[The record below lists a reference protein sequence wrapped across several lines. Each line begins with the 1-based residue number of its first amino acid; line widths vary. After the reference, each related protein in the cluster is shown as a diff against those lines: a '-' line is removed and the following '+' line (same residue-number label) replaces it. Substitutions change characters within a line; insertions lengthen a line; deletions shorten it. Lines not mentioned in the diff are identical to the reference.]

1 MNAQELAARIGHE
14 LGTTPPSTSA
24 PPNLPLPTVADHQLI
39 RRIGGGSYGDVWLAR
54 SVTGQWRAVKVVCRA
69 RFESDRPFEREFRGV
84 IQFEPISRSHPG
96 LIQVLHVGR
105 DDAVG
110 AFYYV
115 MELADGEDGAPTVPY
130 PPKTGDLTP
139 ATYEPRTLRSDLNLR
154 GRLPVAEAVA
164 LGVHLAGALGH
175 IHRHGLVHRD
185 VKPSNVIFV
194 QGLPKLAD
202 LGLVATTEEARSFVG
217 TEGFIPP
224 EGPGTVKADLFA
236 LGRLLY
242 EAVTGK
248 DRCEFPELPP
258 DIDQWPDRGEFLEL
272 NEILNRLCAPE
283 PDQRFTNAAEVAGDL
298 NLLLAGRS
306 IRHHYGAE
314 RRWRRARQIT
324 AIALGLLAIAAAA
337 VWLQRQQQRQAEH
350 RALEERSLR
359 QRAQAAEI
367 EGRQQLFT
375 ALLEQA
381 RATVRSGELGQ
392 RFRALDAVRRAALI
406 RNSPE
411 LRREAI
417 AALALPDLNPGRTLP
432 YDSKYTAR
440 QLNPSFEH
448 IALCRGRGP
457 VEIRRVADDGLVA
470 LLPATT
476 HLPCFNV
483 TWSANGRFV
492 SIKRDHESSSQG
504 ADIEVWDLAA
514 QPRLALKVPS
524 AQRNVRDFHPRLPQ
538 ILTADNQ
545 NQIVRWDLIEGAEI
559 ERYPLDRSNPEVAIH
574 SPDGSRWA
582 VVHHNTGSSDIAI
595 YDAATGRSLASLS
608 PTNYASTIAWHP
620 DNHRL
625 AITDYAGNVRLW
637 DTRTRSFGFLGRHR
651 AEAVT
656 ATFDHSGRY
665 LFTGGWERSLIC
677 WDLETF
683 QRAFIVELDGYLL
696 QVRDDG
702 NHCAL
707 MTPSGVQLLDFAH
720 PVQRRFPEDLG
731 SRLRIAA
738 FSPDGRWLAA
748 AADER
753 LGVWDLRNPGPAA
766 LDDAGS
772 EASLA
777 WTPDA
782 NELIGSRRGRVALRW
797 LARESPAAGGRPVLE
812 PVPLRQPQGFT
823 SICLASNRLLWTTTR
838 GSQWVGLD
846 HPEVDED
853 AWIPTARGISSIS
866 PDLRW
871 LGIFQG
877 YTSDLFVYQLPHLSL
892 AAQLKCRAAIA
903 GFQFSPDGAEVGVA
917 SRGQIEFW
925 STKDWQQTRVLTNHA
940 GLPHVGILA
949 QPDRRGWWL
958 AKEQR
963 FACLHDA
970 DTLEPLLPL
979 PSSASPL
986 AVSGDGRHLALS
998 VEARR
1003 LEVWDLVL
1011 VRSYLRNLG
1020 MDWSDVPPA
1029 PSAP

>member
-14 LGTTPPSTSA
+14 LGSTPGPNSA
-24 PPNLPLPTVADHQLI
+24 SSELPPPTVADHQII

-54 SVTGQWRAVKVVCRA
+54 SITGQWRAIKVVSRA

-84 IQFEPISRSHPG
+84 IQFEPISRSHAG

-115 MELADGEDGAPTVPY
+115 MELADREDGAGADLNPSPTDELV
-130 PPKTGDLTP
+130 P
-139 ATYEPRTLRSDLNLR
+139 ATYQPRTLRSDLNLR
-154 GRLPVAEAVA
+154 GRLPVAQAVA

-202 LGLVATTEEARSFVG
+202 LGLVATTDEARSFVG

-258 DIDQWPDRGEFLEL
+258 DIDRWPDREGFLEL

-283 PDQRFTNAAEVAGDL
+283 PHHRFANAAEVAGDL
-298 NLLLAGRS
+298 NLVLAGRS
-306 IRHHYGAE
+306 IRHHYGVE
-314 RRWRRARQIT
+314 RRWRRARRIT
-324 AIALGLLAIAAAA
+324 AIAVGLLALATAA
-337 VWLQRQQQRQAEH
+337 VGLQRQQQHQAEE
-350 RALEERSLR
+350 RALEERALR

-392 RFRALDAVRRAALI
+392 RFRALDAIRRAASI
-406 RNSPE
+406 RNAPE
-411 LRREAI
+411 LRREAV
-417 AALALPDLNPGRTLP
+417 AALALPDLNPGRVLP

-440 QLNPSFEH
+440 QLSPNFEH
-448 IALCRGRGP
+448 LALCRGRGP
-457 VEIRRVADDGLVA
+457 VEIRRVSDHELLAS
-470 LLPATT
+470 LPATT
-476 HLPCFNV
+476 NLPCYNV
-483 TWSANGRFV
+483 SWSADGRFLSV
-492 SIKRDHESSSQG
+492 KRDHDSLSHG
-504 ADIEVWDLAA
+504 AHIEMWDLTAL
-514 QPRLALKVPS
+514 PRLALKVPG
-524 AQRNVRDFHPRLPQ
+524 ARRNVRDFHPHLPQ
-538 ILTADNQ
+538 ILTADDQ
-545 NQIVRWDLIEGAEI
+545 NQIVRWDLIEGVAI
-559 ERYPLDRSNPEVAIH
+559 EHRRLERPNPEFTTH
-574 SPDGSRWA
+574 SPDGRQWA
-582 VVHHNTGSSDIAI
+582 VIHHETESSTIAI
-595 YDAATGRSLASLS
+595 YDATTGRAVLSLS
-608 PTNYASTIAWHP
+608 PTNYTATVAWHP
-620 DNHRL
+620 DRRHL
-625 AITDYAGNVRLW
+625 AITDYSGNVRLW
-637 DTRTRSFGFLGRHR
+637 DTHSQSLRYLGRHR

-656 ATFDHSGRY
+656 ATFDRSGRY
-665 LFTGGWERSLIC
+665 LFTGGWERSLVC
-677 WDLETF
+677 WDLETA
-683 QRAFIVELDGYLL
+683 QRGFIVELDGYLL
-696 QVRDDG
+696 QVRSDG

-720 PVQRRFPEDLG
+720 PVQRQFTEDLG

-753 LGVWDLRNPGPAA
+753 LGVWDLQNPGPGA
-766 LDDAGS
+766 LDNTGS

-777 WTPDA
+777 WTPDTH
-782 NELIGSRRGRVALRW
+782 ELIGSRRDRAGLRW
-797 LARESPAAGGRPVLE
+797 RARASPAAGGQPTLE

-823 SICLASNRLLWTTTR
+823 SLCLASNQFLWTTTR
-838 GSQWVGLD
+838 GSQLVGLD
-846 HPEVDED
+846 HPDVDED
-853 AWIPTARGISSIS
+853 AWIPTARGISGVSR
-866 PDLRW
+866 DLRW
-871 LGIFQG
+871 LGIYQG
-877 YTSDLFVYQLPHLSL
+877 YTPDLFIYQLPHLSL
-892 AAQLKCRAAIA
+892 VAQLRCRAAIA
-903 GFQFSPDGAEVGVA
+903 GFEFSPDGGEVAVA

-925 STKDWQQTRVLTNHA
+925 RTQDWQQTRVLTNHA
-940 GLPHVGILA
+940 GLPHVGILS

-958 AKEQR
+958 AQEQR
-963 FACLHDA
+963 FACLHDG
-970 DTLEPLLPL
+970 DTMEPLLPL

-986 AVSGDGRHLALS
+986 AVSSDGRQLAVS

-1003 LEVWDLVL
+1003 LEVWDLAL
-1011 VRSYLRNLG
+1011 VRSHLRELG
-1020 MDWSDVPPA
+1020 IDWSDAPA
-1029 PSAP
+1029 RSRTP

>member
-1 MNAQELAARIGHE
+1 MNARELAARIGHE
-14 LGTTPPSTSA
+14 LGTSPNSPSA
-24 PPNLPLPTVADHQLI
+24 PTNLPPPGVADHQMI

-54 SVTGQWRAVKVVCRA
+54 SITSQWRAVKVVSRA

-84 IQFEPISRSHPG
+84 IQFEPISRSHAG

-105 DDAVG
+105 DDVVG

-115 MELADGEDGAPTVPY
+115 MELADGVAGATVVAGAPATE
-130 PPKTGDLTP
+130 DLAP
-139 ATYEPRTLRSDLNLR
+139 ETYQPRTLRSDLNSR

-202 LGLVATTEEARSFVG
+202 LGLVATTDEARSFVG

-258 DIDQWPDRGEFLEL
+258 DLDRWPDREEFLEL

-283 PDQRFTNAAEVAGDL
+283 PHERFTNAAEVAGDL
-298 NLLLAGRS
+298 NLVLAGRS
-306 IRHHYGAE
+306 VRHVYGAE
-314 RRWRRARQIT
+314 RRWRHARQIT
-324 AIALGLLAIAAAA
+324 AIALGLLAVATAAA
-337 VWLQRQQQRQAEH
+337 WFQREQQQKAEI
-350 RALEERSLR
+350 RASEERTLR

-367 EGRQQLFT
+367 TGRQQLYT

-392 RFRALDAVRRAALI
+392 RFRALDAIRRAALI

-417 AALALPDLNPGRTLP
+417 AALALPDLNPSRVLP

-440 QLNPSFEH
+440 QLSPNFEYL
-448 IALCRGRGP
+448 ALCRGRGP
-457 VEIRRVADDGLVA
+457 VEIRRVADGELLASLPVA
-470 LLPATT
+470 TN
-476 HLPCFNV
+476 LPCYNLS
-483 TWSANGRFV
+483 WSADSRFL
-492 SIKRDHESSSQG
+492 SIKRDHDSVSHG
-504 ADIEVWDLAA
+504 AHIDVWDLSA
-514 QPRLALKVPS
+514 QPRLALKVPG
-524 AQRNVRDFHPRLPQ
+524 ARRNVRDFHPQLPQ
-538 ILTADNQ
+538 ILTADEQ
-545 NQIVRWDLIEGAEI
+545 NQIVRWDLIKGAAI
-559 ERYPLDRSNPEVAIH
+559 ESRRLDLSNPEIVIH
-574 SPDGSRWA
+574 SPDGRQWA
-582 VVHHNTGSSDIAI
+582 VIHHDTSSSIIGI
-595 YDAATGRSLASLS
+595 YDADSGRSVASLS
-608 PTNYASTIAWHP
+608 PTNFASTIAWHP
-620 DNHRL
+620 DNQRL

-637 DTRTRSFGFLGRHR
+637 DTHTRSFSLLGRHR

-656 ATFDHSGRY
+656 ANFDQSGRY
-665 LFTGGWERSLIC
+665 LFTGGWERSLVC
-677 WDLETF
+677 WDLETT
-683 QRAFIVELDGYLL
+683 QRGFIVELDGYQL
-696 QVRDDG
+696 QVRGDG
-702 NHCAL
+702 QHCAL

-720 PVQRRFPEDLG
+720 PIQRRFHEDLG

-738 FSPDGRWLAA
+738 FSPDGQWLAA

-766 LDDAGS
+766 LDSAGS

-777 WTPDA
+777 WTPKGD
-782 NELIGSRRGRVALRW
+782 ELVGSRLDRVALRW
-797 LARESPAAGGRPVLE
+797 HARPSPAAGGQPVLE

-823 SICLASNRLLWTTTR
+823 SLCLASNQLLWTTTR
-838 GSQWVGLD
+838 GSQLVGLD
-846 HPEVDED
+846 HAEIDED
-853 AWIPTARGISSIS
+853 AWIPTARGISGVSQ
-866 PDLRW
+866 DLRW
-871 LGIFQG
+871 LSIYQG
-877 YTSDLFVYQLPHLSL
+877 YTSNLFIYQLPHLGL
-892 AAQLKCRAAIA
+892 VAQLKCRAAIA
-903 GFQFSPDGAEVGVA
+903 GFQFSPDGDEVAVA

-925 STKDWQQTRVLTNHA
+925 RTTDWQQSRVLTQHA

-970 DTLEPLLPL
+970 DTMEPLLPL

-986 AVSGDGRHLALS
+986 AVSSNGRHLALS

-1003 LEVWDLVL
+1003 LEVWDLVQ
-1011 VRSYLRNLG
+1011 VRSFLRELG
-1020 MDWSDVPPA
+1020 IDWSDVPPA
-1029 PSAP
+1029 SSAP